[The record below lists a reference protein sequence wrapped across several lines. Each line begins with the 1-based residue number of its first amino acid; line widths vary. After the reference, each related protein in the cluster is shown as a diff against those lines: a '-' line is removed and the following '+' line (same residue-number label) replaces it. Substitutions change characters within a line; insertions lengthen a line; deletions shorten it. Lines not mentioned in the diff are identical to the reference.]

1 MTEERIMQV
10 INTNYIKRQLE
21 REKEEEL
28 LRLKKMKDRK
38 LTRRYLFYLFLML
51 IIIFMTSIRI

>member
-1 MTEERIMQV
+1 MSEERIISLV
-10 INTNYIKRQLE
+10 NTNYIKRQLE

-51 IIIFMTSIRI
+51 IIIFMTGIRI